1 MTLMEKEIKNKLKYL
16 IGDNMILT
24 TDKYNEKEIFRFMRE
39 ATNLTQKE
47 FGESI
52 NKSKDWVRKNEYGIT
67 NYYFKDLVK
76 IAKIHGFEIK
86 IIKK

>member
-1 MTLMEKEIKNKLKYL
+1 
-16 IGDNMILT
+16 MILT
-24 TDKYNEKEIFRFMRE
+24 TDKYNEKEILRFMRE

-47 FGESI
+47 FAESI
-52 NKSKDWVRKNEYGIT
+52 SKSKDWVRKNEYGIT